1 MENLSN
7 RGVAVMDNVFGTGWG
22 SMAKYKSGGAGLRG
36 ASTQVDPITAALR
49 QMHDN
54 IANEP
59 IPPDFMEL
67 LDKIDKKMSARK
79 NRS

>member
-1 MENLSN
+1 
-7 RGVAVMDNVFGTGWG
+7 
-22 SMAKYKSGGAGLRG
+22 
-36 ASTQVDPITAALR
+36 
-49 QMHDN
+49 MHDN